1 MIAIILDRP
10 ADSTKISRLF
20 DVGRV
25 VFHNP
30 WGPVGIGGISW

>member
-25 VFHNP
+25 VFLIR
-30 WGPVGIGGISW
+30 GDLSALVV